1 MAMTEKHEEKR
12 RHPRFR
18 AADNALAAC
27 GMEACA
33 LLDVSASGLG
43 IQYYG
48 ESSFPRE
55 VSVDLLFLN
64 QDLTLPGL
72 FCRKVFEARKSNGK
86 EGRLPV
92 WHVGLEIV
100 NPTPEMV
107 QRLRHFRWTE
117 N

>member
-1 MAMTEKHEEKR
+1 MIRSERQDDKR
-12 RHPRFR
+12 KHPRFR

-33 LLDVSASGLG
+33 LIDVSASGLG

-48 ESSFPRE
+48 EKSFPRE
-55 VSVDLLFLN
+55 TRVDLLFLN
-64 QDLTLPGL
+64 RDLTLPGL
-72 FCRKVFEARKSNGK
+72 FCRKVFEARKPSEK
-86 EGRLPV
+86 DGRLPV

-100 NPTPEMV
+100 DPTPEMI
-107 QRLRHFRWTE
+107 QRLRNFRWTE